1 MDGSGWQAGKASGL
15 DLEPCAC
22 AAAAAQRMENS
33 KLHVSMIPPDMEEEE
48 LGELFGRYGEVRQ
61 VQVCVAQPPPFL
73 RLHLSA
79 LLCTCRTSS

>member
-22 AAAAAQRMENS
+22 AAASAQRMENS

-48 LGELFGRYGEVRQ
+48 L
-61 VQVCVAQPPPFL
+61 
-73 RLHLSA
+73 
-79 LLCTCRTSS
+79 